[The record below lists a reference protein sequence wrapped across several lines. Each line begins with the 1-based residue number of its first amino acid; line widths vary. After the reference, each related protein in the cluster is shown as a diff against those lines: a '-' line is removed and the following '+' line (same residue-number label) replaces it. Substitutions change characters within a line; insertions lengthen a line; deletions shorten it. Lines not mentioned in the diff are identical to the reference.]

1 MDIYR
6 LTLIRHDHENCR
18 NNLFRV
24 SLIEIRKKCVF
35 KIPLKMLNTKFICV
49 LHTAP
54 NVSAELVAASSVHS
68 ASNSNSAERASSAVY
83 FFENTVR
90 QVVRSCIAQKMF
102 ILHSYI
108 N

>member
-1 MDIYR
+1 
-6 LTLIRHDHENCR
+6 
-18 NNLFRV
+18 
-24 SLIEIRKKCVF
+24 
-35 KIPLKMLNTKFICV
+35 MLNTKFICV

-68 ASNSNSAERASSAVY
+68 NSAERASSAVY
-83 FFENTVR
+83 FCENTVR

-108 N
+108 S